1 MLKQNKSSLVARI
14 FLVVLIFLGFIYR
27 LGGLSQNHSF
37 WTDEEHVAIFV
48 RAILERGKPVLANGY
63 TTGLFQPLQYWLGAL
78 FAKIFGLN
86 EFALRLPSV
95 VFGILT
101 IWATYVLGEKLFNK
115 RVGLLA
121 AFFITFLRIEILWS
135 RQARPYQALQF
146 LFLLGAYFIYKLVE
160 EKKLKIKYLFAVVT
174 IGVLAALFHGLGIV
188 FFIVLLV
195 NLIFLKP
202 AWLRLKWI
210 AGGLVIV
217 PLVAGAFWPYVSNI
231 ISNFGKINNLYF
243 YRVFLWYNYSLFVFL
258 ALIGI
263 LYLLIEKKKTWF
275 LLSSFLVIQFTIAS
289 FLLNQPFTRYLYV
302 VFPFLIL
309 IASYGLW
316 SAIEAAKMTNPLKTI
331 TVCFLVFFIVGMGW
345 KFALFPKSYYPL
357 NEDMQEIPQVD
368 WKNIYSFISEKLK
381 ENPGT
386 ILVSN
391 WTDLPIWF
399 LGEGSLDY
407 LIRNETRQDTFTGAK
422 VINNLESFKSLISQ
436 KPRGLLIIDSW
447 DNYVPEGVREFA
459 KENLKVELEN
469 DRLYPIQ
476 PRYWP
481 VAVYSWGL
489 K

>member
-1 MLKQNKSSLVARI
+1 M
-14 FLVVLIFLGFIYR
+14 
-27 LGGLSQNHSF
+27 
-37 WTDEEHVAIFV
+37 
-48 RAILERGKPVLANGY
+48 
-63 TTGLFQPLQYWLGAL
+63 
-78 FAKIFGLN
+78 
-86 EFALRLPSV
+86 
-95 VFGILT
+95 
-101 IWATYVLGEKLFNK
+101 
-115 RVGLLA
+115 
-121 AFFITFLRIEILWS
+121 
-135 RQARPYQALQF
+135 
-146 LFLLGAYFIYKLVE
+146 
-160 EKKLKIKYLFAVVT
+160 
-174 IGVLAALFHGLGIV
+174 
-188 FFIVLLV
+188 
-195 NLIFLKP
+195 
-202 AWLRLKWI
+202 
-210 AGGLVIV
+210 
-217 PLVAGAFWPYVSNI
+217 
-231 ISNFGKINNLYF
+231 
-243 YRVFLWYNYSLFVFL
+243 
-258 ALIGI
+258 
-263 LYLLIEKKKTWF
+263 
-275 LLSSFLVIQFTIAS
+275 
-289 FLLNQPFTRYLYV
+289 
-302 VFPFLIL
+302 IL